1 MEGLKPFKDICEH
14 IANRNSANKS
24 DVLMFFDYPADED
37 VMQNLMTAVAPDA
50 IHYMKY
56 QTNKYNEEQI
66 LKTFSGMIRYTCNT
80 LDGDFNLERAS
91 TALGVNNPVIETMLE
106 MFEDT
111 GMIKIKERNEDA
123 FKIEFLQS
131 VELSKALHTMKYA
144 EFVELMNTIN
154 DYKNKF
160 MTIDIV

>member
-14 IANRNSANKS
+14 IVNRNSAQKS

-37 VMQNLMTAVAPDA
+37 VMQNLMTTVAPDA
-50 IHYMKY
+50 IHYMRY
-56 QTNKYNEEQI
+56 QNNKYNEEQI
-66 LKTFSGMIRYTCNT
+66 LKMFSGMIRYTCNT
-80 LDGDFNLERAS
+80 LDGNFDLERAS

-111 GMIKIKERNEDA
+111 GMIKIKERQEDA
-123 FKIEFLQS
+123 FKIEFLQA
-131 VELSKALHTMKYA
+131 VELSKTLHTMKYA

-160 MTIDIV
+160 MTAEIG